1 MSEKAAARSRRIVTE
16 PIRPLMV
23 RLTFSA
29 LIGNVAMHLMGIVDT
44 FYISRL
50 GTLELAAASFVIPV
64 HMIYISLALGI
75 GMGMSSLN
83 SRLIGE
89 SRFADSSRLISDGLM
104 FAALFAVVVAMI
116 GSIIIGGPPRS
127 RGFRSPR

>member
-1 MSEKAAARSRRIVTE
+1 MSVKAAERSRLIVSE
-16 PIRPLMV
+16 SIRPLLI

-44 FYISRL
+44 FFISRL
-50 GTLELAAASFVIPV
+50 GTVELAAASFAIPI
-64 HMIYISLALGI
+64 HMLYVSLALGI

-89 SRFADSSRLISDGLM
+89 SRFADSSRLISDGL
-104 FAALFAVVVAMI
+104 LFALV
-116 GSIIIGGPPRS
+116 
-127 RGFRSPR
+127 